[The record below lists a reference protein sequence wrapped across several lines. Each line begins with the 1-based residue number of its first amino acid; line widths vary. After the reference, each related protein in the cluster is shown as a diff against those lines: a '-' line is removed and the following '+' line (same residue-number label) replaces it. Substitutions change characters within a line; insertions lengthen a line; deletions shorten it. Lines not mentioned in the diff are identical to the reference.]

1 VSLRRR
7 LAIGAAIA
15 VALAVGIGVG
25 SWSSIGVA
33 PTLLPVLSR
42 R

>member
-1 VSLRRR
+1 VWF
-7 LAIGAAIA
+7 A
-15 VALAVGIGVG
+15 VAMSFGIVVG
-25 SWSSIGVA
+25 SWSSIAIA